1 MPLPVITLFLDAEK
15 KHLNFKGIH
24 TPSINIVWCG
34 KENINYIIIKN
45 MSVTYVCEC
54 CGEPITREEYDSQ
67 RVIAYCQTCKKLSP
81 KKRIQRA
88 QKVWEARQA
97 LKAQSKNN
105 VK

>member
-1 MPLPVITLFLDAEK
+1 
-15 KHLNFKGIH
+15 
-24 TPSINIVWCG
+24 
-34 KENINYIIIKN
+34 

-54 CGEPITREEYDSQ
+54 CGETITREEYDSQ
-67 RVIAYCQTCKKLSP
+67 GFTAYCQTCKKMTP

-88 QKVWEARQA
+88 LKVWEARQA

>member
-1 MPLPVITLFLDAEK
+1 MPK

>member
-1 MPLPVITLFLDAEK
+1 MPPPVITLFLDAE

>member
-1 MPLPVITLFLDAEK
+1 MPK
-15 KHLNFKGIH
+15 KDLNFKGIH
-24 TPSINIVWCG
+24 TLSINIVWCG

-67 RVIAYCQTCKKLSP
+67 GFIAYCQTCKKMP
-81 KKRIQRA
+81 KKKRMQRM
-88 QKVWEARQA
+88 QKAWEAKQA

>member
-1 MPLPVITLFLDAEK
+1 MPK
-15 KHLNFKGIH
+15 KYLNFEGIH

-67 RVIAYCQTCKKLSP
+67 GFIAYCQTCKKMP
-81 KKRIQRA
+81 QKKENA
-88 QKVWEARQA
+88 KNA
-97 LKAQSKNN
+97 KSMGSKTSI
-105 VK
+105 KGSK

>member
-1 MPLPVITLFLDAEK
+1 
-15 KHLNFKGIH
+15 
-24 TPSINIVWCG
+24 
-34 KENINYIIIKN
+34 

-67 RVIAYCQTCKKLSP
+67 GFIAYCQACKSMSP
-81 KKRIQRA
+81 RKRRQRA
-88 QKVWEARQA
+88 LQAWEAKQA

>member
-1 MPLPVITLFLDAEK
+1 
-15 KHLNFKGIH
+15 
-24 TPSINIVWCG
+24 
-34 KENINYIIIKN
+34 

-88 QKVWEARQA
+88 QKVWEAKQA

>member
-1 MPLPVITLFLDAEK
+1 MPK

-88 QKVWEARQA
+88 QKVWVARQA

>member
-1 MPLPVITLFLDAEK
+1 M
-15 KHLNFKGIH
+15 
-24 TPSINIVWCG
+24 
-34 KENINYIIIKN
+34 
-45 MSVTYVCEC
+45 
-54 CGEPITREEYDSQ
+54 
-67 RVIAYCQTCKKLSP
+67 SP

>member
-1 MPLPVITLFLDAEK
+1 MPK

-88 QKVWEARQA
+88 QKVWEAKQA